1 MTRSPKVTPETRA
14 TNACIGCRFRVVTVG
29 GVGGTA
35 IRLSPVWDDPSAV
48 VDLIRSA
55 GPFWPLANYAAS
67 DAEMSALGRE
77 RVSFTPP
84 WFRQDFARESQVLVP
99 GAEAVLANARFAQ
112 GAGQLAG
119 TDAVVRPQ
127 AVYVNIMAPTP
138 FSFPPHLDIPAFR
151 GFTRATQPVWL
162 LKTMKTSGLFEEWRT
177 KIATAVSWFYVGVG
191 GDFHYW
197 PDGADGS
204 MAVERSPYGNV
215 GVLADNEVTF
225 HGVSAL
231 GDPGATMPAGLTRE
245 SRLVRG
251 ESGWAVHDADGLAQ
265 AHFSDDEVR
274 FTVSWKADIF
284 TNAEEAE
291 LHDSGESSLSLD
303 TVVDL
308 FQRDLAARGTAV
320 HKPSDPL
327 TDQGWIATLASTYQD
342 PAPRMPPN
350 A

>member
-1 MTRSPKVTPETRA
+1 MDQ
-14 TNACIGCRFRVVTVG
+14 
-29 GVGGTA
+29 TA
-35 IRLSPVWDDPSAV
+35 IRIRPVWDDPSGV

-67 DAEMSALGRE
+67 DAEMAALGRE

-99 GAEAVLANARFAQ
+99 GADALLANERFVH
-112 GAGQLAG
+112 GAHQLVG
-119 TDAVVRPQ
+119 GVGAVVRPQ
-127 AVYVNIMAPTP
+127 AVYVNVMAPTP

-177 KIATAVSWFYVGVG
+177 KIATAVTWFYDGVG

-197 PDGADGS
+197 PDGPNGPMS
-204 MAVERSPYGNV
+204 VERSPYGNV
-215 GVLADNEVTF
+215 CVLADNEVTF

-231 GDPGATMPAGLTRE
+231 GDPGADMPEGLNRE

-251 ESGWAVHDADGLAQ
+251 ESDWEVHDADGVNQ

-274 FTVSWKADIF
+274 ITVSWKADLF
-284 TNAEEAE
+284 ANAEEAAM
-291 LHDSGESSLSLD
+291 HDAGDNALALE
-303 TVVDL
+303 TVVEL
-308 FQRDLAARGTAV
+308 FQRDLAARGIELGVA
-320 HKPSDPL
+320 SDPL
-327 TDQGWIATLASTYQD
+327 ADQRWIATLASTYQD
-342 PAPRMPPN
+342 SAPQMR
-350 A
+350 